1 MRYIK
6 WKILSIFIASIL
18 AVGTRTA
25 FAENV
30 MNMNLYDSIQM
41 ALRNNYDIEQAN
53 AEVDAA
59 LWETNAAKGTKGM
72 SLKWS
77 TTAASVGGSTYS
89 TSNQDQDFSNTLS
102 ATLPIYSG
110 GKLEN
115 TTKRAELGFDISLLT
130 RENTKQKLKLQVTE
144 EYYKILQCKNLLQV
158 KKESVEKLQEHLENV
173 TAQYN
178 SGTVD
183 KSDVLR
189 SKVEVA
195 NAHQSLVSAKNDY
208 DLAVATFNND
218 VGLPLDTKVNIYD
231 ELNYKKYNIDLEKS
245 IDYALQHRPDKLSST
260 LSKHQAEYSIDI
272 ANAGKKPQVSLTATS
287 YFDDKKAFGKDVSNK
302 WSVGISAE
310 WNLFD
315 NNVTNA
321 QIKQAQAMKRKA
333 DATDSKKKDTIQL
346 EVRTA
351 YLNMLSAEE
360 KIQTTQ
366 VAVEQA
372 KEDYK
377 ISQVQYSAG
386 VGTNINVIDAQ
397 VALTTAQTNYI
408 QSLYDYNIGKAS
420 LDKAMGMPIGQ
431 EIVF

>member
-1 MRYIK
+1 MKYKK
-6 WKILSIFIASIL
+6 WAIISIFIMSIL
-18 AVGTRTA
+18 AVGKSTA

-30 MNMNLYDSIQM
+30 MNMNLNDSIQL
-41 ALRNNYDIEQAN
+41 ALRNNYIIEQAN
-53 AEVDAA
+53 AEVDIAV
-59 LWETNAAKGTKGM
+59 WEAKEAKGNKGI
-72 SLKWS
+72 SLKWN
-77 TTAASVGGSTYS
+77 TTAARVGGTVYS
-89 TSNQDQDFSNTLS
+89 TSNQNQDFSNTLS

-115 TTKRAELGFDISLLT
+115 NIKKLELGLNVSLLV

-144 EYYKILQCKNLLQV
+144 DYYKILQCKNLLQV

-178 SGTVD
+178 AGTVD

-208 DLAVATFNND
+208 DLAISTFNND
-218 VGLPLDTKVNIYD
+218 VGLPLDTKLNIYN
-231 ELNYKKYNIDLEKS
+231 ELNYKKYDVDLENS
-245 IDYALQHRPDKLSST
+245 IMYALQNRPDMKVST
-260 LSKHQAEYSIDI
+260 LSKQQAEYNIDV
-272 ANAGKKPQVSLTATS
+272 ANAGKKPQISLAATS
-287 YFDDKKAFGKDVSNK
+287 YFDDKKAFGKEVSDK

-321 QIKQAQAMKRKA
+321 KIKQAQATKRKA
-333 DATDSKKKDTIQL
+333 DATDNQTKDTIQL

-351 YLNMLSAEE
+351 YLNMISAEE
-360 KIQTTQ
+360 KIQTTR

-377 ISQVQYSAG
+377 ISQVKYSAG
-386 VGTNINVIDAQ
+386 VGTNIDVMDAQ

-408 QSLYDYNIGKAS
+408 QALYDYNIGKAS
-420 LDKAMGMPIGQ
+420 LDKAIGMPID
-431 EIVF
+431 

>member
-1 MRYIK
+1 MRYK
-6 WKILSIFIASIL
+6 KSKIISIFIASIL
-18 AVGTRTA
+18 AVGNSTA

-30 MNMNLYDSIQM
+30 MNMNLYDGIQM
-41 ALRNNYDIEQAN
+41 ALRNNYNIEQAN

-59 LWETNAAKGTKGM
+59 LWETNAAKGNKGI

-77 TTAASVGGSTYS
+77 TTAASVGGSAYS
-89 TSNQDQDFSNTLS
+89 ASNQKQDFSNTLS

-110 GKLEN
+110 RKLEN
-115 TTKRAELGFDISLLT
+115 NIKKAELGLDISLLT
-130 RENTKQKLKLQVTE
+130 RENTKQALKLQVTE
-144 EYYKILQCKNLLQV
+144 DYYKILQCKNLLQV

-178 SGTVD
+178 AGTVD
-183 KSDVLR
+183 RSDVLR

-208 DLAVATFNND
+208 ALAVSTFNND

-231 ELNYKKYNIDLEKS
+231 ELNYKKYDVDLEKS
-245 IDYALQHRPDKLSST
+245 IDYALQHRPDKISST
-260 LSKHQAEYSIDI
+260 LSKRQAEYSIDA
-272 ANAGKKPQVSLTATS
+272 ANAGKKPQVSLATTS
-287 YFDDKKAFGKDVSNK
+287 YFDDKKAFGKDVSDK

-321 QIKQAQAMKRKA
+321 QIKQAQATKRKA
-333 DATDSKKKDTIQL
+333 DAVDNQKKDTIQL

-351 YLNMLSAEE
+351 YLNMISAEE

-377 ISQVQYSAG
+377 ISQVKYSAG
-386 VGTNINVIDAQ
+386 VGTNIDVIDAQ

-420 LDKAMGMPIGQ
+420 LDKAMGMPID
-431 EIVF
+431 